1 MQITYIRFSYI
12 TPAMSRLL
20 ICLLCCFHVLEAV
33 SVNRNAQ
40 FSHLTVNEGFARN
53 AVFCT
58 LQDEQ
63 GFMWFG
69 TWDGLYRYD
78 GTELKQICHQPL
90 QGIAR
95 EQTIRILS
103 EDHSHH
109 IWMGTDYGIA
119 LWDTERECTVP
130 FTARTAGGDGI
141 RSSVSTI
148 YKDDCRCIWI
158 GLENGMLYRFDE
170 DTGLLTPYAEMPGSA
185 IRDIHRDKEG
195 TLRIVTAHHGVYR
208 YEKTAQGTRFT
219 PDQLFS
225 APGKQGKHLFQDSEN
240 CFWYAT
246 GTSVYRITPSGTIMP
261 FPQTAGSEH
270 ALPRDAD
277 IRDITENQ
285 QDIYIGTSEGL
296 FVYSLTDNTSFHL
309 QADYK
314 NRHGLNDESIE
325 HLYVDR
331 EQGLWVS
338 TFYGG
343 INYLSPT
350 SGNFQ
355 RHEDIN
361 SLINGHVI
369 SSISE
374 DGQGN
379 VWMGIED
386 NGVCLWNRREQT
398 LTNYGKNT
406 EGAFHPSADNVQAIL
421 WDDGM
426 LYIGLSGKG
435 MGIVNPTTGSLR
447 NYQSNSF
454 GPHTFD
460 NHVYAFWKDRKKV
473 LWVGTSRGLFLFD
486 IRTESIRPVE
496 EITDTKVNCITEGT
510 GGDVWI
516 STLGK
521 GVFRYKTLT
530 GQWKQY
536 AHLQPDSSVRYPNH
550 ITTLA
555 AEAQDLYVGTQGN
568 GLWKYNARTDRFS
581 PIAVPEL
588 EDKYIFRILPHGQNL
603 WITTNKGLFCYTPAS
618 QTLKH
623 YTSEDGLRSNQFK
636 VNSGLQTKDGLF
648 IIGGVNGFNAFYE
661 SDLHTNG
668 IVPNV
673 ACTHLYLRNRPTD
686 PHTDGSPL
694 KESITHTRHL
704 TLRQSDLQFAIRFAT
719 LSYSNTAK
727 NKIRYRL
734 EPFEKEWQPA
744 NEANTAVYTNLPAGD
759 YVFHLQG
766 SNGNGL
772 WGAERTLAITILPYW
787 WLSPSM
793 KAVYVLLFI
802 IALALAAMHF
812 RRKQAKAIKL
822 MEIKKRQE
830 IYRSK
835 MEFFTC
841 MVHEIRTPLTL
852 IIGPLKTLM
861 RHKGNIEEK
870 RSELLM
876 MERNGQRLLSLVNQL
891 MDFRKVEEKSYTIQL
906 QPIDIR
912 EQIKKICSDFHFR
925 LQQQSVCLELHLP
938 DTPCYAQAD
947 AEAFAK
953 ILTNLLSNAIKFT
966 RDRISIFLRQAEG
979 EPSGWLLDVKDNGC
993 GMEEEE
999 MKHIFESFY
1008 QIRSSSPDNP
1018 NGTGIGLFL
1027 VHRLLALHG
1036 GRISV
1041 TSTPDEGSCFTAY
1054 LPACD
1059 PPNSGENTHLKPQES
1074 DETPNNATEEKR
1086 KKILVV
1092 EDDKDMQQYILSILG
1107 NTFHTTACDNGEEAL
1122 DEAGKENYDL
1132 IITDLMMPRMDGME
1146 LARHLRADLSTS
1158 HIPIIMLTAKD
1169 DEASQLEGFKTG
1181 IDLYIVK
1188 PFSSGVLKAQIRA
1201 LTTNRERKASAFN
1214 NNPAASAATLCD
1226 NETDR
1231 LFMEKLDHC
1240 IEQQLSDSSLS
1251 VDSLAAELS
1260 IGRSLFYQKVKAIS
1274 GLTPNDYLRTYR
1286 LKKAALLIR
1295 NGDMR
1300 INEVCYQVGFSSPSY
1315 FTKRFTAQFGVSP
1328 SEYARQASTSSPV

>member
-1 MQITYIRFSYI
+1 
-12 TPAMSRLL
+12 MSRLL
-20 ICLLCCFHVLEAV
+20 LCLLCCLHILEAAA
-33 SVNRNAQ
+33 VNRNAQ

-78 GTELKQICHQPL
+78 GTELKQICSQPL
-90 QGIAR
+90 QGIAK
-95 EQTIRILS
+95 EQVIRTLA
-103 EDHSHH
+103 EDHSHR
-109 IWMGTDYGIA
+109 IWMGTNYGIA
-119 LWDTERECTVP
+119 LWDTERECVVP
-130 FTARTAGGDGI
+130 FTDCRGDSI

-148 YKDDCRCIWI
+148 YKDGSHSIWI
-158 GLENGMLYRFDE
+158 GLENGKLYRFDE
-170 DTGLLTPYAEMPGSA
+170 DTKQLAPHVEMPGSA

-195 TLRIVTAHHGVYR
+195 TLRVVTARHGVYR
-208 YEKTAQGTRFT
+208 YGKTAQGMRFSPDPLFKTRE
-219 PDQLFS
+219 
-225 APGKQGKHLFQDSEN
+225 KQGKCLFQDSED

-246 GTSVYRITPSGTIMP
+246 DSSLCRITPSGTLMP
-261 FPQTAGSEH
+261 LPQASGRENT
-270 ALPRDAD
+270 LLRDAD
-277 IRDITENQ
+277 IISITENQ
-285 QDIYIGTSEGL
+285 QNIYIGTSEGL
-296 FVYSLTDNTSFHL
+296 VVYSPDDNALFSL

-314 NRHGLNDESIE
+314 DGHGLNDESIK

-343 INYLSPT
+343 VNYLSPT

-355 RHEDIN
+355 RNEDIN
-361 SLINGHVI
+361 SLISGHVI

-386 NGVCLWNRREQT
+386 NGVCLWNRRTNT
-398 LTNYGKNT
+398 LTNYGKDT
-406 EGAFHPSADNVQAIL
+406 EGTFHPSTDNVQAVL

-435 MGIVNPTTGSLR
+435 MDIVNPATGTLR

-454 GPHTFD
+454 GPQSFD
-460 NHVYAFWKDRKKV
+460 NNVYAFRKDRNKV

-486 IRTESIRPVE
+486 TRTESIRPVKE
-496 EITDTKVNCITEGT
+496 VTDTKVNCITEGT
-510 GGDVWI
+510 GGDVWV

-521 GVFRYKTLT
+521 GVFRYKTQT

-536 AHLQPDSSVRYPNH
+536 AHLQPDSISGNTGR

-568 GLWKYNARTDRFS
+568 GLWKYNTQTDRFS
-581 PIAVPEL
+581 PVAAPEL
-588 EDKYIFRILPHGQNL
+588 EDKYIFKILPYRQNL
-603 WITTNKGLFCYTPAS
+603 WITTNKGLYCYTPVS
-618 QTLKH
+618 QTLRH
-623 YTSEDGLRSNQFK
+623 YTNEDGLRSNQFK
-636 VNSGLQTKDGLF
+636 VNSGLQTQDGLF

-661 SDLHTNG
+661 SDLRTNE
-668 IVPNV
+668 IAPNV
-673 ACTHLYLRNRPTD
+673 ACTHLYLYNRPAD
-686 PHTDGSPL
+686 LHTDGSPL
-694 KESITHTRHL
+694 KESITHARHL
-704 TLRQSDLQFAIRFAT
+704 TLKQSDLQFAIRFAT

-734 EPFEKEWQPA
+734 EPFEREWQSA
-744 NEANTAVYTNLPAGD
+744 NEANTAVYTNLPAGE
-759 YVFHLQG
+759 YVFHVQG
-766 SNGNGL
+766 SNGNGQ
-772 WGAERTLAITILPYW
+772 WGPERTLAITILPYW
-787 WLSPSM
+787 WLSPFM
-793 KAVYVLLFI
+793 KTVYVLLVI
-802 IALALAAMHF
+802 MALALVAIHF
-812 RRKQAKAIKL
+812 RRKQAKAFKL
-822 MEIKKRQE
+822 MEMKKRQE

-852 IIGPLKTLM
+852 IIGPLKALM
-861 RHKGNIEEK
+861 KHKGDIEEK
-870 RSELLM
+870 RSELLL

-891 MDFRKVEEKSYTIQL
+891 MDFRKVEEKSYAIQL
-906 QPIDIR
+906 QPTDIR
-912 EQIKKICSDFHFR
+912 EQITKICSDFRFR
-925 LQQQSVCLELHLP
+925 LQQQSICLELHLP
-938 DTPCYAQAD
+938 DTPCYAKTD

-953 ILTNLLSNAIKFT
+953 IMANLLSNATKFT

-979 EPSGWLLDVKDNGC
+979 ETSGWMLDVKDNGC

-1036 GRISV
+1036 GHISV
-1041 TSTPDEGSCFTAY
+1041 TSTPDEGSCFTVH

-1059 PPNSGENTHLKPQES
+1059 PPDAGKETNPKPQEP
-1074 DETPNNATEEKR
+1074 DETPNDSDKEKR
-1086 KKILVV
+1086 KKILVA
-1092 EDDKDMQQYILSILG
+1092 EDDKDMQQYILSILDK
-1107 NTFHTTACDNGEEAL
+1107 TFHTTICGNGEEAL
-1122 DEAGKENYDL
+1122 TEAGKENFDL

-1146 LARHLRADLSTS
+1146 LSRRLRADLSTS

-1188 PFSSGVLKAQIRA
+1188 PFSPDVLNAQIRA
-1201 LTTNRERKASAFN
+1201 LTANRERRASDFN
-1214 NNPAASAATLCD
+1214 NDPAASAATLCD

-1251 VDSLAAELS
+1251 VDSLAADLS

-1300 INEVCYQVGFSSPSY
+1300 INEVCYHVGFSSPSY
-1315 FTKRFTAQFGVSP
+1315 FTKRFSAQFGVSP
-1328 SEYARQASTSSPV
+1328 LEYARQEATASPA